1 MLWLCHL
8 VTSFNFIYFWTL
20 VSLCFVQIKGK
31 QTLGEN
37 IADNGG
43 LKSAFLAYERWVE
56 KNGDEPL
63 LPGLNFTHQQ
73 LFFLAFAQVSSSLY
87 LFLRTESSSVIV
99 HCFL

>member
-1 MLWLCHL
+1 M
-8 VTSFNFIYFWTL
+8 TSINFIYFWKL
-20 VSLCFVQIKGK
+20 VSQRFVQIKGK

-43 LKSAFLAYERWVE
+43 LKSAFRAYEHWVE

-73 LFFLAFAQVSSSLY
+73 LFFLAFAQVKCSSY
-87 LFLRTESSSVIV
+87 LFYAQNR
-99 HCFL
+99 FL